1 MFNNPY
7 IASAYNPQSSLDR
20 INDQINQLEAM
31 KKQIQQQPMPQPT
44 NLTQNF
50 QLAPTT
56 NKEVIRYANSL
67 EEVQRDVVIGE
78 TPYFSKDMSV
88 VWIKNA
94 QNQIKTYELNEII
107 PKDEKDLQIELLQA
121 QIDELKKGMKA
132 NEQYDTNVVTTEDEA
147 NSNRD
152 DEPIRDAIKEN
163 KPTGISKL
171 STSKKR

>member
-31 KKQIQQQPMPQPT
+31 KKQIQQQPIPQPT

-94 QNQIKTYELNEII
+94 QNQIKTYELNEIM

-121 QIDELKKGMKA
+121 QLDELKKGMNN
-132 NEQYDTNVVTTEDEA
+132 NEQYDTNVVTTENKA

-152 DEPIRDAIKEN
+152 DEPIRATTKES
-163 KPTGISKL
+163 KPSSIQRV